1 MLRIFDRLDGRKSAS
16 FSLAHLAEIK
26 AQLDEGIIHGVAVDT
41 PLFTQKEIDLLADFK
56 NIQTLAFRFNKNRNI
71 SLDFVKDLPLLDDF
85 GVDGIC
91 PTIDFDI
98 FKNLKTLIIDWNPKV
113 FKNADK
119 SKLTELH
126 LWKLKAEDFEPLA
139 AFSSVERLLLNKS
152 TMSTLNGVDNY
163 KSLKV
168 FKLIYMA
175 NLKDIS
181 AISGLSLEKFS
192 IQNAK
197 KIADYSPI
205 GSCEKI
211 SRLRVIDSAPIESL
225 KFIEGINHLK
235 SFRFMKTDV
244 IDGDLSPLLGLNDV
258 DFTPKK
264 HFSHTLKAFKRDG
277 FETSFC

>member
-16 FSLAHLAEIK
+16 FSLVHLAEIK

-41 PLFTQKEIDLLADFK
+41 PFFTQKEIDLLAELK
-56 NIQTLAFRFNKNRNI
+56 NIQTLTLRFNKNRNI
-71 SLDFVKDLPLLDDF
+71 CLDFVKDLPLLDDF

-126 LWKLKAEDFEPLA
+126 LWKFKSLDFELLA
-139 AFSSVERLLLNKS
+139 VFSSVERLLLNKS
-152 TMSTLNGVDNY
+152 TMSTLNGVEKF

-168 FKLIYMA
+168 LKLIYMA
-175 NLKDIS
+175 NLTDIS
-181 AISGLSLEKFS
+181 AISGVSLEKFS

-197 KIADYSPI
+197 KITDYSSI
-205 GSCEKI
+205 GGCEKI
-211 SRLRVIDSAPIESL
+211 SRLRIIDSAPIRSL
-225 KFIEGINHLK
+225 NFIEELSRLK
-235 SFRFMKTDV
+235 SFRFINTDV
-244 IDGDLSPLLGLNDV
+244 IGGNLSPLLELEDV
-258 DFTPKK
+258 YFTHKR
-264 HFSHTLKAFKRDG
+264 HFSHALKSFKRDEY
-277 FETSFC
+277 ETSFC